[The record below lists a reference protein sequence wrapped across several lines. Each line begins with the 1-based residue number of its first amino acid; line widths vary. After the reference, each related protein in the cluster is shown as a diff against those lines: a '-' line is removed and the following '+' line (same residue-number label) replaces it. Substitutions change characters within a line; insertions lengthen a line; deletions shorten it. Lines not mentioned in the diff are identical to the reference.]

1 MIDHFWNFH
10 YCTDYINGTPT
21 HQFDTS
27 GASPAFVPGE
37 KSLSGLP
44 PCWTPRAAQS
54 HGAPMGR
61 WRLLEGGDFPW
72 DFGGILVGSFMESME
87 NSWNLWKIH
96 GIYGKFMEYSWHVDG
111 ILMGHLLEMNG
122 ISMDWKI
129 NGRRIAW
136 QRSINQKMSVTFGGL
151 QPFFG
156 TDWRQGDT
164 KSGLE
169 GTLQQLVRLLQLPG
183 APRAACK
190 SCGGSRICRNPPFAR
205 TKVSTVASRRG
216 VLLSSFSFFSDWS
229 QGRKKT
235 LVFVD
240 CFW

>member
-1 MIDHFWNFH
+1 MVHQHTSLTPAGLHQPSFQARRAFLAYLHAERPGRRSPMVPRWAVEGCWKVEIFH
-10 YCTDYINGTPT
+10 
-21 HQFDTS
+21 
-27 GASPAFVPGE
+27 
-37 KSLSGLP
+37 
-44 PCWTPRAAQS
+44 
-54 HGAPMGR
+54 
-61 WRLLEGGDFPW
+61 
-72 DFGGILVGSFMESME
+72 GILVGFWWDH
-87 NSWNLWKIH
+87 SWNLWKIH